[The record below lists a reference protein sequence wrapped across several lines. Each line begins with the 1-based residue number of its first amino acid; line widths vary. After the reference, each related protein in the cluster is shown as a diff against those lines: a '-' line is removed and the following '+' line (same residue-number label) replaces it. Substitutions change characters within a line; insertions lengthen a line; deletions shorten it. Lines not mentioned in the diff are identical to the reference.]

1 MTIICGAIFLIT
13 FGIYFSTL
21 CPTIFWEDSAAFSA
35 VHSLLGIP
43 HSPGFPIYVILG
55 KIFTLLPM
63 ENSAFRSNL
72 MSAFWGSLSLVILYL
87 LIMHML
93 GQGLNPSG
101 RALRASPSPN
111 LKTKPDDF
119 NLQFPVITGVAFLA
133 FSSAFWLQTIRA
145 EVYTLNLF
153 FTLLLIFLLIKW
165 SQKKDVDNR
174 FKIPILYSFVLG
186 LSFANHPLLIVVLV
200 PSFLGFFLT
209 RGFGWDKDSTPVPT
223 WSLRRLPILLAF
235 FLLGISI
242 YLYLPIRSSLLPAI
256 NWGKPDT
263 LSSLFSFLLRT
274 SRASAPPTDSGAPY
288 LNRLGFNLSF
298 PVDQFGLA
306 FFWLGVVGAFALFK
320 SSRKMFL
327 FTFSVF
333 LLNVLTASW
342 ATDFSLRNYDL
353 LGYLLPSLSMSAI
366 WFAFGIYSI
375 FRLVWKNVGEGFTL
389 KVHPEGLVEPS
400 EIPLSGGIPSRYSG
414 DHKGLPYILKFLLYV
429 IIFLL
434 PLFQI
439 VRNFDQCNKRTAI
452 WAYQYADQILN
463 SVKKDALILVGD
475 DNTLTSLWYLNL
487 SQGARPDV
495 KILSVSALTQK
506 SYREQIKLQ
515 YKEIKLPKTELK
527 NLSEIAYEVSQLN
540 ANHFPVYSTHFF
552 NYISF
557 GQYLRPAGYVLE
569 FNSRKVILTDKDVEE
584 QKDFLKKS
592 LENENFD
599 AITREHFG
607 NLIFNLGAFYDQS
620 GLGSL
625 SIEYFLWALDID
637 PSNPRFYFQLGK
649 AFLKNG
655 DRAKALDFFQA
666 GLELDPYNR
675 EAKKLLEK
683 S

>member
-1 MTIICGAIFLIT
+1 
-13 FGIYFSTL
+13 
-21 CPTIFWEDSAAFSA
+21 
-35 VHSLLGIP
+35 
-43 HSPGFPIYVILG
+43 
-55 KIFTLLPM
+55 
-63 ENSAFRSNL
+63 
-72 MSAFWGSLSLVILYL
+72 
-87 LIMHML
+87 MHML

-223 WSLRRLPILLAF
+223 WNLRRLPILFAF
-235 FLLGISI
+235 FLLGISL

-263 LSSLFSFLLRT
+263 LSSLFSYLLRT
-274 SRASAPPTDSGAPY
+274 SQSGAPPTDSGAPY

-306 FFWLGVVGAFALFK
+306 FFGIGVVGAFALFK
-320 SSRKMFL
+320 SSRRMFL
-327 FTFSVF
+327 FTFSIF
-333 LLNVLTASW
+333 LLNVLTATW

-353 LGYLLPSLSMSAI
+353 LGYLLPSLSMFAI
-366 WFAFGIYSI
+366 WFAFGIFFI
-375 FRLVWKNVGEGFTL
+375 IRLVSENVGETL
-389 KVHPEGLVEPS
+389 VVSRMKGGDPAIKRDFAGLKKP
-400 EIPLSGGIPSRYSG
+400 
-414 DHKGLPYILKFLLYV
+414 LPYILKFLLYGL
-429 IIFLL
+429 ISLF

-439 VRNFDQCNKRTAI
+439 ARNFDQCNKRTAI